1 MEKEKAE
8 PIILSYVRRND
19 ESTST
24 RKCQCSLCSFESDS
38 ESEVLEHIA
47 LEHLNIFQ
55 FKCDLCSMKFKI
67 RRQLLEH
74 HSAKHQGTVSE
85 EVGPDQEELREQSLE
100 DEDAQSESE
109 ITDELNFPFSE
120 HNMTVRTGAGGVRRV
135 YVGDAK
141 YPLLRLNRSVLHK
154 LSVGK
159 LTTKEEA
166 DKLVSGY
173 TIRNTLTKAYECSLC
188 DGEVKREKL
197 HMMQRHL
204 YEHFNLYFYT
214 CSLCNDIFRFRHQY
228 KEHQENHQKI
238 VDSSHEFSEN
248 KDIAIIGKYHEVE
261 DFHFIPETEARDIV
275 SSYFYF
281 DESKTVFVCKL
292 CSHAEISRIKTFN
305 HCLKE
310 HLKIFQYQCDVC
322 QEYFQLES
330 EIGKHYLETHGKKF
344 EKNSKLDKLQ
354 KSEYYESFE
363 TDFGDSLLDLST
375 LEMDELKGKK
385 ISTKQAK
392 SIKGRHMMF
401 NEQTRMYECEL
412 CNFKREWKGNLQHH
426 VLTQHYDVYLYRCP
440 IEDCGILLRNWPAF
454 QSHQKSHKSSANAA
468 TKDITSSDVSQTDSR
483 DYMGL
488 TEPLYVGE
496 TEGLRIARLYQR
508 QERCPDTGAMVTTC
522 TVCGLR
528 GKTSHQVTGH
538 VLAKHLEHVCLY
550 KCRVCSKLFRHSR
563 VRWREHEAGHT
574 QSGAPCPHCPEDP
587 DKKVHNMNMSSKI
600 LVLTIISV
608 GLWQGES

>member
-1 MEKEKAE
+1 MYSVQALFIEKEKAE
-8 PIILSYVRRND
+8 PIISSYVRSND
-19 ESTST
+19 ESSET

-74 HSAKHQGTVSE
+74 LSTKHGSVSQNEEGT
-85 EVGPDQEELREQSLE
+85 DQEELREHSLE
-100 DEDAQSESE
+100 DEDSQSESE
-109 ITDELNFPFSE
+109 LAEDLNFPFSE
-120 HNMTVRTGAGGVRRV
+120 HNMTVRTGVGGVRRV

-141 YPLLRLNRSVLHK
+141 FPLLRLNRSVLNK

-159 LTTKEEA
+159 LTSKEEA

-173 TIRNTLTKAYECSLC
+173 TIRNTLTRAYECSLC
-188 DGEVKREKL
+188 DGAVKREKL

-238 VDSSHEFSEN
+238 VESSPEFSQNNET
-248 KDIAIIGKYHEVE
+248 AIIGKYHEVE
-261 DFHFIPETEARDIV
+261 EFHFIPETEARDII

-292 CSHAEISRIKTFN
+292 CSNAQSSRMKTFN
-305 HCLKE
+305 HCLME
-310 HLKIFQYQCDVC
+310 HLKIFQYQCEEC

-344 EKNSKLDKLQ
+344 EKKSKLDKLQ

-375 LEMDELKGKK
+375 LEMAELKGKK

-392 SIKGRHMMF
+392 SIKGKHMMF
-401 NEQTRMYECEL
+401 NEKTRMYECEL

-440 IEDCGILLRNWPAF
+440 VEDCGILLRNWPAF
-454 QSHQKSHKSSANAA
+454 QSHQKSHKSPANA
-468 TKDITSSDVSQTDSR
+468 KDISAVSQTDHR
-483 DYMGL
+483 DYMSL

-496 TEGLRIARLYQR
+496 EEGLRIARGYHT
-508 QERCPDTGAMVTTC
+508 QERCPDTGAMVTKC

-528 GKTSHQVTGH
+528 GKAGQVTSH
-538 VLAKHLEHVCLY
+538 VLAQHLVHVCLY
-550 KCRVCSKLFRHSR
+550 RCQFCTKLFRHSR
-563 VRWREHEAGHT
+563 ARWRDHEACHT
-574 QSGAPCPHCPEDP
+574 QAGAPCPHCPGEP
-587 DKKVHNMNMSSKI
+587 DKV
-600 LVLTIISV
+600 
-608 GLWQGES
+608 QC